1 MNNAQSIS
9 QLLEKMHI
17 AYRAAESALSVLDE
31 IHFEDVNRIH
41 EHFGFDERSIDRL
54 AEFFTCIEGV
64 AIRGKL
70 IL

>member
-1 MNNAQSIS
+1 MNNIHNFS

-17 AYRAAESALSVLDE
+17 AYRAAESALSELNQF
-31 IHFEDVNRIH
+31 HYEDVNWIH
-41 EHFGFDERSIDRL
+41 EHFGFDEKSIDRL

-64 AIRGKL
+64 ARRGKL